1 MLEGTFSQTESY
13 SLKTVFTEPQAEASA
28 EASPHAI
35 QSQC

>member
-1 MLEGTFSQTESY
+1 MLEGTFSQIESFA
-13 SLKTVFTEPQAEASA
+13 LKKVFTDAQSEASA

>member
-13 SLKTVFTEPQAEASA
+13 SLKTVFTDAKTEVSA